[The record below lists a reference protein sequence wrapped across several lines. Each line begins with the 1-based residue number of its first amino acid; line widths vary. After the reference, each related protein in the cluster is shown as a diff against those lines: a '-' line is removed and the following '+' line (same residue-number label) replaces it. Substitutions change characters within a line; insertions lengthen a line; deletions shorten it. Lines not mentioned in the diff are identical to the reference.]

1 MSLYTDLLKPLLFR
15 LDAERAHHLAL
26 AGLRLGGH
34 FPALLAAAFGGSAPR
49 AERRVCG
56 VRFPNPVGLAAGMD
70 KNAIALPAW
79 EAIGFGFIEVGTIT
93 AHPQPGNPRPRLFR
107 YPELDALVNRFGF
120 NNDGAPTIAHRLT
133 RLRDAGRWPTIPVG
147 VNIGKSKITPL
158 EEAPADY
165 RASFEHL
172 RDFGDYFVVNVSSP
186 NTPGLRSLQHV
197 DSLRAI
203 MDALRS
209 VDATKPIF
217 VKIAPDRTPDDL
229 DPLVSVPGIS
239 GFVATNTSLDHSV
252 LPTDR
257 DETGGLSGA
266 PIAERAHSILTALR
280 DRTSLPLIASG
291 GIMNPTHAHARLDAG
306 ADLVQIYTGFVYH
319 GPDLIRG
326 ICNFSP
332 KSC

>member
-1 MSLYTDLLKPLLFR
+1 MSLYTQLLKPLLFR

-26 AGLRLGGH
+26 FGLQLGGH
-34 FPALLAAAFGGSAPR
+34 FPALLAAAFGGPAPR

-79 EAIGFGFIEVGTIT
+79 EALGFGFIEVGTIT
-93 AHPQPGNPRPRLFR
+93 AHPQPGNPKPRLFR

-120 NNDGAPTIAHRLT
+120 NNDGATAIATRLT
-133 RLRDAGRWPTIPVG
+133 RLRDAGRWPSIPVG
-147 VNIGKSKITPL
+147 VNIGKSKTTPL
-158 EEAPADY
+158 DEAPADY
-165 RASFEHL
+165 RTSFEHL

-186 NTPGLRSLQHV
+186 NTPGLRDLQHV

-217 VKIAPDRTPDDL
+217 VKIAPDLDPDQL

-239 GFVATNTSLDHSV
+239 GFVATNTTLDHSA
-252 LPTDR
+252 LPPER

-266 PIAERAHSILTALR
+266 PITTHAHKIFTALR
-280 DRTSLPLIASG
+280 DRTSLPIIASG
-291 GIMNPTHAHARLDAG
+291 GIMTKNDAQARLDAG

-319 GPDLIRG
+319 GPDLIRQ
-326 ICNFSP
+326 ICI
-332 KSC
+332 